1 VKLSRALLLIR
12 LLILI
17 LSTTAAF
24 AQPSYQVQKTGPA
37 NVGSGDTITYTIVV
51 RNDGSTGDATLH
63 DPLPAGTVFD
73 SLASPAGWSCTTPAV
88 GANGTVFCTNAA
100 FAGGTVDTFTL
111 VVDTD
116 GIASGTAV
124 TNTATVTGTD
134 VEPRSSTATTT
145 VDSADLRVTKSG
157 DGTTSAGGSISYSIT
172 VTNGGFADSS
182 VTLTDPLPAGTTFTS
197 IVIPSGWSCTTP
209 AAGTNGT
216 VQCST
221 AVMAAEEEATF
232 TLVVAVDGGAQPG
245 DTFTN
250 TATVSGPLF
259 DPDLTSN
266 SASATTL
273 IPDPGA
279 TDLYVTKSA
288 PATASAAETFD
299 YTVVV
304 GNADA
309 AAILDVSLSD
319 PLPAGTT
326 FQAITYPVD
335 WSCTTPSAGTNGS
348 IDCSAATLAGN
359 ATAAFI
365 ITVRVDNSVAAGTV
379 VTNTAEG
386 GTESQQNDP
395 SNDTASANTTIVT
408 APSVGVTVSDSPDPV
423 AAGNDL
429 TYTIEVGN
437 EGSDAPDVTLTFTP
451 PPATTFV
458 SLAPAA
464 GWSCTTP
471 AAGAS
476 GPITCTIATLPAGGA
491 TFTVVQHVPPG
502 TANGAILTAT
512 AEVAHAGS
520 DAEPTDDTATAT
532 TTVIVQATF
541 TVTKKAPATVTA
553 GNNLSYTIDVT
564 NDGPSD
570 AAVTLSDDVVAPATF
585 ASFAAPAG
593 WSCAT
598 PAVGASG
605 NVSCSIA
612 TLAGTATASFTLVV
626 NVPAG
631 TAGGTVLTNTANAG
645 GGSDTATTTVLA
657 APVPEADLN
666 VTKSGPATAA
676 SNSTVAYTIT
686 VTNDGPDA
694 AANVTLTDILSA
706 PFVSLASPAGWSCT
720 TPAAGAT
727 GTVTC
732 TIASLANAAVP
743 TFTLFVTAPAAPAT
757 LTNTASV
764 SSTTADAD
772 GSDNAAVATTN
783 IATGADLHVTK
794 TGPATAIANS
804 TVAYTITV
812 TNDGPDAAAN
822 VTLTDILSAPFV
834 SLASPAGW
842 SCTTPAAGATGT
854 VTCTIASLPN
864 AAVATFTLSVTAPP
878 APASLTNTASVTST
892 TPDGDAADNAST
904 AATTITAA
912 PAPAAAVPTLSPAL
926 LALMAVALAA
936 IALKR

>member
-1 VKLSRALLLIR
+1 VTKSRAA
-12 LLILI
+12 LLILF
-17 LSTTAAF
+17 LCLTTAAF

-37 NVGSGDTITYTIVV
+37 NVESGDTISYTIVV
-51 RNDGSTGDATLH
+51 RNDGSTGDATLD

-88 GANGTVFCTNAA
+88 GASGTVSCTNAA

-116 GIASGTAV
+116 GVAGGSVV
-124 TNTATVTGTD
+124 TNTAMVSGTD

-145 VDSADLRVTKSG
+145 VDSADLRVTKTG
-157 DGTTSAGGSISYSIT
+157 DGTTSAGGSITYSIT

-209 AAGTNGT
+209 AAGASGT

-259 DPDLTSN
+259 DPDTTSN

-279 TDLYVTKSA
+279 LDLYVTKSA
-288 PATASAAETFD
+288 PATAGAGETFD

-304 GNADA
+304 GNGDA
-309 AAILDVSLSD
+309 AAIIDVSLSD

-326 FQAITYPVD
+326 FQAITFPVD
-335 WSCTTPSAGTNGS
+335 WSCTTPAVGTNGS
-348 IDCSAATLAGN
+348 IDCSASTLAGN

-365 ITVRVDNSVAAGTV
+365 ITVRVDNGVAAGTV
-379 VTNTAEG
+379 ITNTAEG

-395 SNDTASANTTIVT
+395 SNDTASANTTIVV

-423 AAGNDL
+423 TAGNDL
-429 TYTIEVGN
+429 TYTIQVGN
-437 EGSDAPDVTLTFTP
+437 EGGDAPDVTLTFTP
-451 PPATTFV
+451 PPSTTFV

-464 GWSCTTP
+464 GWSCATP
-471 AAGAS
+471 AVGAS

-491 TFTVVQHVPPG
+491 TFTVVQHVPSN
-502 TANGAILTAT
+502 TANGAVLTAT
-512 AEVAHAGS
+512 AEVSHAGF
-520 DAEPTDDTATAT
+520 DAEPADDTDSTT
-532 TTVIVQATF
+532 TTVQTQATF
-541 TVTKKAPATVTA
+541 SVTKKAPPTVTA
-553 GNNLSYTIDVT
+553 GDDLSYSIDVT

-570 AAVTLSDDVVAPATF
+570 AAVTLSDDVDAPATF
-585 ASFAAPAG
+585 VSLAAPAG

-612 TLAGTATASFTLVV
+612 TLAATATASFTLVV

-631 TAGGTVLTNTANAG
+631 TAAGTVLTNTATAG
-645 GGSDTATTTVLA
+645 GGSDNATTTVLA
-657 APVPEADLN
+657 PPPPEADLN
-666 VTKSGPATAA
+666 VTKTGPATAG

-686 VTNDGPDA
+686 VTNEGPDTA
-694 AANVTLTDILSA
+694 SNVTLTDILSA
-706 PFVSLASPAGWSCT
+706 PFVSLAAPAGWSCS
-720 TPAAGAT
+720 TPAVGAT

-732 TIASLANAAVP
+732 TIASLANAAIA
-743 TFTLFVTAPAAPAT
+743 TFTLSVTAPTAPAT

-764 SSTTADAD
+764 
-772 GSDNAAVATTN
+772 
-783 IATGADLHVTK
+783 
-794 TGPATAIANS
+794 
-804 TVAYTITV
+804 
-812 TNDGPDAAAN
+812 
-822 VTLTDILSAPFV
+822 
-834 SLASPAGW
+834 
-842 SCTTPAAGATGT
+842 
-854 VTCTIASLPN
+854 
-864 AAVATFTLSVTAPP
+864 
-878 APASLTNTASVTST
+878 TST
-892 TPDGDAADNAST
+892 TTDSDGADNAST
-904 AATTITAA
+904 ATTTITAA
-912 PAPAAAVPTLSPAL
+912 PAVGPAVPTLSPAL
-926 LALMAVALAA
+926 LALLAMALAA
-936 IALKR
+936 IALRR